1 MKRDYFAIIC
11 CFYLYPAFLI
21 KCTPT
26 KTKQI
31 TELSIIATLNHD
43 EEMISPDPT
52 PANIPCQLPMKSLY
66 QISIL
71 YATTTTTGLL
81 KSNKKHA
88 NIGFYSLQILKFKI
102 LNLIFTQI
110 HLMLPDNTA
119 WKNSQQNA

>member
-71 YATTTTTGLL
+71 YATASLL
-81 KSNKKHA
+81 KSNKKHS
-88 NIGFYSLQILKFKI
+88 NTVFYSLQILKSE
-102 LNLIFTQI
+102 I
-110 HLMLPDNTA
+110 H
-119 WKNSQQNA
+119 